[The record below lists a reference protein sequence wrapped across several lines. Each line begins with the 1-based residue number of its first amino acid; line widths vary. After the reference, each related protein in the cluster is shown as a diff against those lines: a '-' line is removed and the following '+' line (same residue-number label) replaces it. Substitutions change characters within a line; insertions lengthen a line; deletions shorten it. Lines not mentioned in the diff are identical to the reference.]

1 MLSDIRIA
9 IVVDPK
15 LPPAL
20 IANTVSAIG
29 IGVGAKMPLLGA
41 ERLSDRAGRATDI
54 VSNRPVPI
62 LQADG
67 LTIRQILLKAL
78 NQPEEHA
85 IVPFPGFAR
94 SLHDYTD
101 YQRQFPDRDLSDEE
115 IDGLGLAGPA
125 KWVRS
130 LTGSLKL
137 LR

>member
-62 LQADG
+62 LQADSE
-67 LTIRQILLKAL
+67 TIRQILLKAL

>member
-1 MLSDIRIA
+1 MLPDIRIA

-15 LPPAL
+15 LPPAFV
-20 IANTVSAIG
+20 ANTVSAIG
-29 IGVGAKMPLLGA
+29 IGMGAKMPLLGA
-41 ERLSDRAGRATDI
+41 ERLSDRAGRTTDI
-54 VSNRPVPI
+54 VSNRPVLI

-67 LTIRQILLKAL
+67 QTIRQIMLKAL
-78 NQPEEHA
+78 NQPEERA

-94 SLHDYTD
+94 SLHDYAD
-101 YQRQFPDRDLSDEE
+101 YQRSFPQRDLNEE
-115 IDGLGLAGPA
+115 VIDGLGLAGPA

>member
-9 IVVDPK
+9 IIVDPG
-15 LPPAL
+15 LPSAL
-20 IANTVSAIG
+20 IANTVSVIG
-29 IGVGAKMPLLGA
+29 IGMGAKMPLLGA
-41 ERLSDRAGRATDI
+41 EQLSDREGRTTDI

-67 LTIRQILLKAL
+67 QTIRQIMLKAL
-78 NQPEEHA
+78 NQQEQSA

-94 SLHDYTD
+94 SLHDYAD
-101 YQRQFPDRDLSDEE
+101 YQRSFPDRDLSEEE

-125 KWVRS
+125 KWIRS

>member
-29 IGVGAKMPLLGA
+29 IGMGAKMPLLGA

-54 VSNRPVPI
+54 ISNRPVPI

-67 LTIRQILLKAL
+67 PTIRQIMLKAL
-78 NQPEEHA
+78 SQQEEHA

-94 SLHDYTD
+94 SLHDYAD
-101 YQRQFPDRDLSDEE
+101 YQRGFPDRDLSEE
-115 IDGLGLAGPA
+115 GIDGLGLAGPA

>member
-1 MLSDIRIA
+1 MLPDIRVA
-9 IVVDPK
+9 IVVDPN

-29 IGVGAKMPLLGA
+29 IGMGAKMPILGA
-41 ERLSDRAGRATDI
+41 ETLSDRSGRATDI

-67 LTIRQILLKAL
+67 QTIRQIMLKAL

-94 SLHDYTD
+94 SLHDFTD
-101 YQRQFPDRDLSDEE
+101 YQRQFPDRDLSDEK

>member
-29 IGVGAKMPLLGA
+29 IGMGAKMPLLGA

-54 VSNRPVPI
+54 ISNRPVPI

-67 LTIRQILLKAL
+67 QTIRQIMLKAL
-78 NQPEEHA
+78 SQQEEHA

-94 SLHDYTD
+94 SLHDYAD
-101 YQRQFPDRDLSDEE
+101 YQRGFPDRDLSEE
-115 IDGLGLAGPA
+115 GIDGLGLAGPA
-125 KWVRS
+125 KWVKS

>member
-15 LPPAL
+15 LPSAL

-29 IGVGAKMPLLGA
+29 IGMGAKMPLLGA

-54 VSNRPVPI
+54 ISNRPVPI

-67 LTIRQILLKAL
+67 QTIRQIMLKAL
-78 NQPEEHA
+78 SQPEEHA

-94 SLHDYTD
+94 SLHDYAD
-101 YQRQFPDRDLSDEE
+101 YQRGFPDRDLSEE
-115 IDGLGLAGPA
+115 GIDGLGLAGPA

>member
-15 LPPAL
+15 HPPAL

-29 IGVGAKMPLLGA
+29 IGMGAKMPLLGA

-54 VSNRPVPI
+54 VCNRPVPI

-67 LTIRQILLKAL
+67 QTIRQIMLKAL
-78 NQPEEHA
+78 GQPEGHA
-85 IVPFPGFAR
+85 IVPFPSFAR
-94 SLHDYTD
+94 SLHDYSC
-101 YQRQFPDRDLSDEE
+101 YQRSFPDRDLSEEE

-130 LTGSLKL
+130 LTGFLKL

>member
-29 IGVGAKMPLLGA
+29 IGMGAKMPLLGA
-41 ERLSDRAGRATDI
+41 ERLSDRTGRTTDI

-62 LQADG
+62 LQADRQ
-67 LTIRQILLKAL
+67 TIRQIMLKAL
-78 NQPEEHA
+78 NQPEEYA
-85 IVPFPGFAR
+85 IVPFPAFAR

-101 YQRQFPDRDLSDEE
+101 YQRSFPDRDLSEEE
-115 IDGLGLAGPA
+115 IDGLGLVGPA